1 MTDYLRDIVTDFLTG
16 KLDAFGFA
24 PVDRFEGVLEGHHP
38 SQVLP
43 GAKTV
48 IVYGRAVPRG
58 ALSSPDYSMHFLHRS
73 YHTVYPYLDQ
83 VGFDLAGI
91 VEEEGYLGVV
101 IPGYAPLLFREGV
114 ARGIISL
121 KHAAVAAG
129 IATFGKSGLVY
140 HPQHG
145 SMLRFGAVIT
155 TAELTPDSLLDYEPC
170 SENCPEACMKSC
182 PAGAFEGGAFQRQ
195 LCTRLAIKHPIYL
208 LTLKEEWG
216 PASMELVANTAGYNY
231 WISCSECQKVC
242 PANWPGSADRV

>member
-16 KLDAFGFA
+16 KVDAFGFA
-24 PVDRFEGVLEGHHP
+24 PVGRFQGALEGHHP
-38 SQVLP
+38 AQVLP
-43 GAKTV
+43 GARTV

-58 ALSSPDYSMHFLHRS
+58 AFSSPGYSLHFLHRS

-101 IPGYAPLLFREGV
+101 IPGYAPLLFREGM

-129 IATFGKSGLVY
+129 IASFGKSGLVY

-155 TAELTPDSLLDYEPC
+155 TAEPPADPVLDYEPC
-170 SENCPEACMKSC
+170 GESCRACWKAC
-182 PAGAFEGGAFQRQ
+182 PAGAFEDGIFQRQ
-195 LCTRLAIKHPIYL
+195 ICTRKAIRHPIYR

-216 PASMELVANTAGYNY
+216 PDSMELVANTAGYNY
-231 WISCSECQKVC
+231 WIGCSECQKVC
-242 PANWPGSADRV
+242 PANWPGRAD